1 MPYVKET
8 LNVVDLGRPLH
19 AGCFSL
25 PRQRGTFPLV
35 LPSCRNCLPTLP
47 VCSQCALLDLD
58 AKLGSTAKVGRFRR
72 RTAHL
77 RWNPC
82 KTQASGGGP
91 RERKPAAT
99 TNSIDHLSSKLGVE
113 KRNQS
118 PALLSSRAGKKARAR
133 RTGSGSQQLG
143 SDQLDAQNE
152 PEPSLFLWLV
162 KRASQL
168 GSTRCSSLA
177 GSWLDPTTICYIKF

>member
-35 LPSCRNCLPTLP
+35 LPSCHNCLPTLP

-58 AKLGSTAKVGRFRR
+58 AKLGSIRPKSGG
-72 RTAHL
+72 
-77 RWNPC
+77 
-82 KTQASGGGP
+82 SGGGP
-91 RERKPAAT
+91 LISGGILAKPKPVAEVLASASQQQRPTPSTICPPNSVSRKG
-99 TNSIDHLSSKLGVE
+99 I
-113 KRNQS
+113 
-118 PALLSSRAGKKARAR
+118 KARR
-133 RTGSGSQQLG
+133 CCRLG
-143 SDQLDAQNE
+143 LE
-152 PEPSLFLWLV
+152 KKPEPSLFLWLV